1 MSCKLFKTI
10 NWCQKRMNIDLPQG
24 IISIKCFS
32 TQSKPPSFGLIFDID
47 GVLVRGKAVLPG
59 VSNTFK
65 SKLTNQDGKFVVPTV
80 FVTNAGNS
88 LAADKAKQLSE
99 WLGVEVREDQ
109 VVMSH
114 TPIKMLH
121 KYHQKHTFISG
132 QGPMEEIAKRLGFN
146 KVATVDN
153 VRSAHPLLDCVDHR
167 RRVTLKDVQSGKVVP
182 TDLSPIEAI
191 AVIGEP
197 VRWETNLQLIID
209 LLLTNG
215 NPNQLPASVPY
226 PHIPVIASNM
236 DLLWMSEANI
246 PRFGHGT
253 FLVCLE
259 SLYKKITGYD
269 LKYDYLVGKPCELT
283 YQYAVQLLLKQV
295 QQPQELV
302 TLYGIGDNINT
313 DIFGANLY
321 HQYLSGKSSTRLPVN
336 ERPEF
341 VKSCLS
347 VLVKTGVFNN
357 EIADTELDH
366 SPRDLLNLGTD
377 LRQATYICDDVN
389 TAIDHIFQVEL
400 GEKEGRSERSS

>member
-1 MSCKLFKTI
+1 MACKVSKKFLKCSHQRLIKNEFS
-10 NWCQKRMNIDLPQG
+10 QG
-24 IISIKCFS
+24 IIKWFS
-32 TQSKPPSFGLIFDID
+32 TSKGKAPSFGLIFDID
-47 GVLVRGKAVLPG
+47 GVLVRGKQVIPG
-59 VSNTFK
+59 VSDTFK
-65 SKLTNQDGKFVVPTV
+65 NKLTNKDGKFVVPTV

-88 LAADKAKQLSE
+88 LAADKALQLSE
-99 WLGVEVREDQ
+99 WLGVEVIEDQ

-121 KYHQKHTFISG
+121 KYHSKHTFISG
-132 QGPMEEIAKRLGFN
+132 QGPMEEIGKRLGFK
-146 KVATVDN
+146 KVVTVDSI
-153 VRSAHPLLDCVDHR
+153 RSAHPLLDCVDHK
-167 RRVTLKDVQSGKVVP
+167 RRVSSKDVLSGKVVP
-182 TDLSPIEAI
+182 TSLSPIEAI

-215 NPNQLPASVPY
+215 NPNQLPSTVPY

-236 DLLWMSEANI
+236 DLLWMSDASI

-253 FLVCLE
+253 FLVSLE
-259 SLYKKITGYD
+259 SLYKKITGQE
-269 LKYDYLVGKPCELT
+269 LIYDYLVGKPCELT

-295 QQPQELV
+295 SHPQQLT

-321 HQYLSGKSSTRLPVN
+321 NQYLSGKPSPRLPSN

-357 EIADTELDH
+357 EIADSELDH
-366 SPRDLLNLGTD
+366 SPRDLLNLGSD
-377 LRQATYICDDVN
+377 LREATHICDDVN
-389 TAIDHIFQVEL
+389 QAIDKIFEIEL
-400 GEKEGRSERSS
+400 SH

>member
-1 MSCKLFKTI
+1 MACKVVPKNFSYCHQLKKLLKNNKSFQGTI
-10 NWCQKRMNIDLPQG
+10 RCY
-24 IISIKCFS
+24 S
-32 TQSKPPSFGLIFDID
+32 TSKENTASFGLIFDID
-47 GVLVRGKAVLPG
+47 GVLVRGKQVLPG
-59 VSNTFK
+59 VSDTFK
-65 SKLTNQDGKFVVPTV
+65 NKLTNQEGKFIVPTV

-88 LAADKAKQLSE
+88 LASDKALQLSE

-121 KYHQKHTFISG
+121 KYHNKHTFISG
-132 QGPMEEIAKRLGFN
+132 QGPMEEIGKRLGFS
-146 KVATVDN
+146 KVVTVDSI
-153 VRSAHPLLDCVDHR
+153 RHAHPLLDCVDHR
-167 RRVTLKDVQSGKVVP
+167 RRVSSKDLKTGKVVP
-182 TDLSPIEAI
+182 TPLSTIEAI
-191 AVIGEP
+191 AIIGEP
-197 VRWETNLQLIID
+197 VRWETNLQLILD

-215 NPNQLPASVPY
+215 NPNHLPASVPY

-236 DLLWMSEANI
+236 DLLWMSEASI

-269 LKYDYLVGKPCELT
+269 LIYDYLVGKPCELT

-295 QQPQELV
+295 SQPQQLT

-321 HQYLSGKSSTRLPVN
+321 NEYLSGKPSPRLPTN
-336 ERPEF
+336 GRPEF
-341 VKSCLS
+341 VKFCRS

-357 EIADTELDH
+357 EIADSELDH
-366 SPRDLLNLGTD
+366 SPRDLLNLGTE
-377 LRQATYICDDVN
+377 LRQATHICEDVN
-389 TAIDHIFQVEL
+389 QAIDKIFQIEL
-400 GEKEGRSERSS
+400 NQ